1 MFRSMVLIPV
11 LFVLLATGIACSD
24 SDSVLAPLEPVD
36 VPDLET
42 ARELWATRGSESYSI
57 HQERL
62 CFCAGPRSW
71 RADVESGKLV
81 AVHADGPGGGVV
93 ELESA
98 RTVADVFDLVERA
111 QSEAAEIQVEF
122 DPVFGF
128 AREVYVDWNLGIA
141 DDEIRW
147 TMTDLVLAA
156 PSP

>member
-11 LFVLLATGIACSD
+11 SFVLLATGIACSG
-24 SDSVLAPLEPVD
+24 SDSVLDPPEPVD
-36 VPDLET
+36 VTDLET
-42 ARELWATRGSESYSI
+42 ARELWATRGSENYSI
-57 HQERL
+57 RQERV

-81 AVHADGPGGGVV
+81 AVHADGSDGGVV

-111 QSEAAEIQVEF
+111 QAEAAEIHVEF

-128 AREVYVDWNLGIA
+128 AREFYVDWNRGIA
-141 DDEIRW
+141 DDETRW
-147 TMTDLVLAA
+147 KMSDLVLAA